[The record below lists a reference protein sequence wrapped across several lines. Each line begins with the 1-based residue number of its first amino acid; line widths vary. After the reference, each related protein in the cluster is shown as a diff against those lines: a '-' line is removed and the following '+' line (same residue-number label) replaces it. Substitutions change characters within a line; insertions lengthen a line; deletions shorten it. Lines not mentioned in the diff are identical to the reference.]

1 LIPWLD
7 GATPFPPIKN
17 ALADPPGLLAIGAD
31 LRPARLVDAY
41 RHAIFPWFSDD
52 QPILW
57 WSPDPRMVLELDEF
71 HVSHSL
77 RKRLAGLKSPTGA
90 IEVRCDTCFESVMR
104 ACAKPRPGQP
114 GTWISNAIIDAYVEL
129 HRVGYAHSVET
140 FIDGELAGGLYGV
153 AIGRMFFGESMFS
166 YRTDASKIALAC
178 LVFWLR
184 DQQFPMIDCQQ
195 QTAHL
200 ASLGARPIRREI
212 FAERL
217 LHLVDLP
224 APHAWPARLDGIAV
238 SALLRMSRK

>member
-17 ALADPPGLLAIGAD
+17 ALSDPPGLLAIGGD
-31 LRPARLVDAY
+31 LSRARLIDAY

-57 WSPDPRMVLELDEF
+57 WSPDPRMVLELDDF

-77 RKRLAGLKSPTGA
+77 KKRLLALTRPDSP
-90 IEVRCDTCFESVMR
+90 IEVRCDTCFETVMR
-104 ACAKPRPGQP
+104 ACAQPRPGQP
-114 GTWISNAIIDAYVEL
+114 GTWISEGIVSAYLEL
-129 HRVGYAHSVET
+129 HRLGNAHSVET
-140 FIDGELAGGLYGV
+140 FIDGEIVGGLYGV
-153 AIGRMFFGESMFS
+153 SLGRMFFGESMFS
-166 YRTDASKIALAC
+166 NRTDASKIALAC

-184 DQQFPMIDCQQ
+184 ELQFPMIDCQQ

-200 ASLGARPIRREI
+200 ASLGARPIRRDI
-212 FAERL
+212 FAERV

-224 APHAWPARLDGIAV
+224 APRAWPERLDGVAMN
-238 SALLRMSRK
+238 AFMRTRAK